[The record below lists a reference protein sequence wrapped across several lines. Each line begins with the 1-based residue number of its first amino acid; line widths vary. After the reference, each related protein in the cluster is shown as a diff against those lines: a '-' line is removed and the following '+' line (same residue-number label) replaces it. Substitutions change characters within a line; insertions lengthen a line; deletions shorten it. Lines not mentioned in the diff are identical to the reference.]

1 MHQTKWMSPRQK
13 MRRKIKQQNIHG
25 RWEIIRC
32 AICLKENA
40 LPTSRAPQIVPS
52 CPLPLSWIKLGVAR
66 VAENVGLPPRLTSF
80 RIISSQSAF
89 SEKKKCLW
97 YKNTIIALV
106 GKIFLPFPLSVSTS
120 SHPICHYCPGSGL
133 ESIFGN
139 NVCSRY
145 ILRTLCV
152 FLPGQYMH
160 NEDCPGALHTI
171 LIRFSFS
178 SSSSP
183 FE

>member
-1 MHQTKWMSPRQK
+1 MWVFLPGWLHSELFPPKA
-13 MRRKIKQQNIHG
+13 HF
-25 RWEIIRC
+25 
-32 AICLKENA
+32 LK
-40 LPTSRAPQIVPS
+40 
-52 CPLPLSWIKLGVAR
+52 
-66 VAENVGLPPRLTSF
+66 
-80 RIISSQSAF
+80 
-89 SEKKKCLW
+89 KKKCLW

-171 LIRFSFS
+171 LIRFFFFLLIVTILIRFTFS
-178 SSSSP
+178 SSSSHSP
-183 FE
+183 QQEQHCYRIYPAFWGVNPKYQVYPKYTRYPEIPDMSESK